1 MTASGFMS
9 TPTARRPRSLHSTS
23 VVPEPIIWSRHKLTG
38 RRVAKNEVTRD
49 VWRPVAPVIPDV
61 CCPVAA
67 VGEAPDGGGF
77 GGEGG
82 GGELRDL
89 PVGVEFYFCFPDFHF
104 RVGLEELF
112 VVGPYDLVQGSI
124 LIYLLIYKLI

>member
-1 MTASGFMS
+1 M
-9 TPTARRPRSLHSTS
+9 R
-23 VVPEPIIWSRHKLTG
+23 
-38 RRVAKNEVTRD
+38 
-49 VWRPVAPVIPDV
+49 
-61 CCPVAA
+61 CPVAA

-89 PVGVEFYFCFPDFHF
+89 PVIVEFYFCFPDFHF

-112 VVGPYDLVQGSI
+112 IVGPCDLVQGSI